1 MKKFIISLS
10 LAAMAALALCSCSNT
25 VYVSLEPNANAY
37 WCGKTHAEVVQTY
50 GAPTRE
56 TSDGQGGKILI
67 YEETKTT
74 VNTYSTDTPVYG
86 GFYGFYYHMSGP
98 VHTNTEVNTET
109 DYAHFFINDKG
120 VCYKVST
127 NLKKA
132 VDPDEK
138 E

>member
-1 MKKFIISLS
+1 MKKVIISFAL
-10 LAAMAALALCSCSNT
+10 AALAALAFSSCSN
-25 VYVSLEPNANAY
+25 VKYVSVEPFANAY
-37 WCGKTHAEVVQTY
+37 WVGRTHAEIVQTY

-56 TSDGQGGKILI
+56 TSDGQSGKILI

-109 DYAHFFINDKG
+109 DYAHFFVNDKG

-127 NLKKA
+127 NLTR
-132 VDPDEK
+132 PEEPK
-138 E
+138 EDK